1 MAAINVLIHKEGIV
15 PNLELCPLK
24 PERTWANWKQSW
36 NRAWWIFLT
45 VGVSVWPCFCLLSE
59 KGVHF
64 KFMQNLSMFS
74 FRWYLSFLQWLK
86 QTIGFSLIE
95 TYRRN
100 DNEKCKFL
108 TDLIANHH
116 TEEER
121 VQGRQQVR
129 RAGECSVVKRLAA
142 LAGDLDLMLPTWK

>member
-1 MAAINVLIHKEGIV
+1 MATIYLMYYWCKVKMVHSCRHLVEVCIIPHRDTSAAWKMAAINVLIHKEGIV

-45 VGVSVWPCFCLLSE
+45 VGVSLWPCFCLLSE

-100 DNEKCKFL
+100 DNEK
-108 TDLIANHH
+108 
-116 TEEER
+116 
-121 VQGRQQVR
+121 
-129 RAGECSVVKRLAA
+129 SVSF
-142 LAGDLDLMLPTWK
+142 